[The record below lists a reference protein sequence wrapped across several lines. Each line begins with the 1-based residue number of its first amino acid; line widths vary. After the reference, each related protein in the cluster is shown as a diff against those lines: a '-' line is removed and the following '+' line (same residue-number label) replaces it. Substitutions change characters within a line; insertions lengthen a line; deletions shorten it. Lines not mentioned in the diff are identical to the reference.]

1 MKKKRL
7 FLIPLCL
14 LLLAAAWF
22 LLRSR
27 IPQRWY
33 TADELGIPQL
43 QSPLDADGD
52 GVDDWTDMV
61 LGARA
66 YIGTHPH
73 YKSKYYAGGY
83 PDDGLG
89 VCTDV
94 IWQAF
99 RAAGYSLK
107 DLVDRDIADH
117 PACYPNIETPD
128 GNIDFRRVSN
138 LDTFFRRHAQ
148 VLTCDLDDPAQWQP
162 GDIVIFGNRA
172 IGGDRVEPYLLV
184 TAGREAHS
192 FEPTPLDVIRIS
204 QADVFICNGGESETW
219 VDDILDAAGESI
231 GSVVHMMDHA
241 HVLGEEFSEGMQGG
255 HDHDE
260 HAHDEHD
267 GHDHDGHEEEIEYDE
282 HIWTSPR
289 IAMDLCRVIADTLA
303 QADPAHAQEYQDRLA
318 AYLREL
324 TDLDRA
330 FRDTVEAGQRH
341 LLVFGDRFPLLYFCR
356 EYGLDYRAAFHG
368 CSGDTEPSLAT
379 LKYLIDKV
387 NQEDIPVVYTI
398 ELSSQ
403 KVANAI
409 AETTGARVLTFH
421 SCQTLTRQE
430 FDGGETYLSLMWKN
444 VDVLKEGLA

>member
-66 YIGTHPH
+66 YIATHPH

-107 DLVDRDIADH
+107 DL
-117 PACYPNIETPD
+117 
-128 GNIDFRRVSN
+128 RRVVN
-138 LDTFFRRHAQ
+138 LDAFFRRHAQ

-162 GDIVIFGNRA
+162 GDIVIFGDRDHIGICSDRRNRQGIPFLIHHGNPIDEA
-172 IGGDRVEPYLLV
+172 VERNDMGKY
-184 TAGREAHS
+184 
-192 FEPTPLDVIRIS
+192 VI
-204 QADVFICNGGESETW
+204 T
-219 VDDILDAAGESI
+219 
-231 GSVVHMMDHA
+231 
-241 HVLGEEFSEGMQGG
+241 G
-255 HDHDE
+255 H
-260 HAHDEHD
+260 
-267 GHDHDGHEEEIEYDE
+267 
-282 HIWTSPR
+282 
-289 IAMDLCRVIADTLA
+289 
-303 QADPAHAQEYQDRLA
+303 
-318 AYLREL
+318 
-324 TDLDRA
+324 
-330 FRDTVEAGQRH
+330 FRWMG
-341 LLVFGDRFPLLYFCR
+341 
-356 EYGLDYRAAFHG
+356 
-368 CSGDTEPSLAT
+368 
-379 LKYLIDKV
+379 
-387 NQEDIPVVYTI
+387 
-398 ELSSQ
+398 
-403 KVANAI
+403 
-409 AETTGARVLTFH
+409 
-421 SCQTLTRQE
+421 
-430 FDGGETYLSLMWKN
+430 
-444 VDVLKEGLA
+444 

>member
-1 MKKKRL
+1 MKRYRVQA
-7 FLIPLCL
+7 LC
-14 LLLAAAWF
+14 LLLAAA
-22 LLRSR
+22 LALTGCAARR
-27 IPQRWY
+27 GEED
-33 TADELGIPQL
+33 TGKL
-43 QSPLDADGD
+43 Q
-52 GVDDWTDMV
+52 V
-61 LGARA
+61 
-66 YIGTHPH
+66 
-73 YKSKYYAGGY
+73 
-83 PDDGLG
+83 
-89 VCTDV
+89 VCTL
-94 IWQAF
+94 F
-99 RAAGYSLK
+99 PY
-107 DLVDRDIADH
+107 
-117 PACYPNIETPD
+117 Y
-128 GNIDFRRVSN
+128 DFVR
-138 LDTFFRRHAQ
+138 
-148 VLTCDLDDPAQWQP
+148 
-162 GDIVIFGNRA
+162 G

-330 FRDTVEAGQRH
+330 FRDAVEAGQRH

-409 AETTGARVLTFH
+409 AESTGARVLTFH

-430 FDGGETYLSLMWKN
+430 FDEGETYLSLMWKN

>member
-138 LDTFFRRHAQ
+138 LDTFFRRRNRQGIPFLIHHGNPIDEA
-148 VLTCDLDDPAQWQP
+148 VERNDM
-162 GDIVIFGNRA
+162 GKYVI
-172 IGGDRVEPYLLV
+172 
-184 TAGREAHS
+184 T
-192 FEPTPLDVIRIS
+192 
-204 QADVFICNGGESETW
+204 
-219 VDDILDAAGESI
+219 
-231 GSVVHMMDHA
+231 
-241 HVLGEEFSEGMQGG
+241 G
-255 HDHDE
+255 H
-260 HAHDEHD
+260 
-267 GHDHDGHEEEIEYDE
+267 
-282 HIWTSPR
+282 
-289 IAMDLCRVIADTLA
+289 
-303 QADPAHAQEYQDRLA
+303 
-318 AYLREL
+318 
-324 TDLDRA
+324 
-330 FRDTVEAGQRH
+330 FRWMG
-341 LLVFGDRFPLLYFCR
+341 
-356 EYGLDYRAAFHG
+356 
-368 CSGDTEPSLAT
+368 
-379 LKYLIDKV
+379 
-387 NQEDIPVVYTI
+387 
-398 ELSSQ
+398 
-403 KVANAI
+403 
-409 AETTGARVLTFH
+409 
-421 SCQTLTRQE
+421 
-430 FDGGETYLSLMWKN
+430 
-444 VDVLKEGLA
+444 

>member
-43 QSPLDADGD
+43 DADGD

-61 LGARA
+61 LGARS
-66 YIGTHPH
+66 YIATNPH

-107 DLVDRDIADH
+107 ALVDRDIAEN

-148 VLTCDLDDPAQWQP
+148 VLSCELDDPAQWQP
-162 GDIVIFGNRA
+162 GDIVIFGDRDHIGICSDRRNRSGVPFLIHHGNPVDEA
-172 IGGDRVEPYLLV
+172 VERNDMGKY
-184 TAGREAHS
+184 
-192 FEPTPLDVIRIS
+192 VI
-204 QADVFICNGGESETW
+204 T
-219 VDDILDAAGESI
+219 
-231 GSVVHMMDHA
+231 
-241 HVLGEEFSEGMQGG
+241 G
-255 HDHDE
+255 H
-260 HAHDEHD
+260 
-267 GHDHDGHEEEIEYDE
+267 
-282 HIWTSPR
+282 
-289 IAMDLCRVIADTLA
+289 
-303 QADPAHAQEYQDRLA
+303 
-318 AYLREL
+318 
-324 TDLDRA
+324 
-330 FRDTVEAGQRH
+330 FRWMG
-341 LLVFGDRFPLLYFCR
+341 
-356 EYGLDYRAAFHG
+356 
-368 CSGDTEPSLAT
+368 
-379 LKYLIDKV
+379 
-387 NQEDIPVVYTI
+387 
-398 ELSSQ
+398 
-403 KVANAI
+403 
-409 AETTGARVLTFH
+409 
-421 SCQTLTRQE
+421 
-430 FDGGETYLSLMWKN
+430 
-444 VDVLKEGLA
+444 